1 MKVPKGSRTEENIF
15 KTYQTESRDKWIYKA
30 FAEAAEKEGKEHIAK
45 LFRAT
50 AESEDIRA
58 HTLLRALHETSKTS
72 SELWMAGGYDP
83 KKIKN
88 TTAENLKEAIDVE
101 TREFSE
107 LYPQMIRDAENDGWS
122 FAKECFTYASAV
134 DEVHAGLFKSAL
146 KTIDKRINVDYY
158 VCEACGN
165 TIDNRPSGS
174 CKVCGSSE
182 SSFKMV
188 K

>member
-1 MKVPKGSRTEENIF
+1 MLVPKGSRTEENIF
-15 KTYQTESRDKWIYKA
+15 KTYQTELRDKWLYNA
-30 FAEAAEKEGKEHIAK
+30 FAEKAQSEGKEHIAK
-45 LFRAT
+45 LFRAA

-72 SELWMAGGYDP
+72 SDLWMAGGYDP
-83 KKIKN
+83 KKIKDS
-88 TTAENLKEAIDVE
+88 TAANLKEAIEVE
-101 TREFSE
+101 THEFSE

-134 DEVHAGLFKSAL
+134 DEVHASLFKRAL
-146 KTIDKRINVDYY
+146 HNLDKKKMVDYY
-158 VCEACGN
+158 VCESCGN
-165 TIDNRPSGS
+165 TIENKPVGS

-182 SSFKMV
+182 SAFKMV